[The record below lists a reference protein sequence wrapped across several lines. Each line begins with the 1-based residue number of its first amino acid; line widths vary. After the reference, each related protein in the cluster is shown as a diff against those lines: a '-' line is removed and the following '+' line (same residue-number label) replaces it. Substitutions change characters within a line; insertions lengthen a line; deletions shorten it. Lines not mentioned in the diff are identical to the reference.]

1 MNFFGIKDDYVIKF
15 YKEQDML
22 YLINKFYRLRIYVVI
37 IKL

>member
-15 YKEQDML
+15 YKEYDML